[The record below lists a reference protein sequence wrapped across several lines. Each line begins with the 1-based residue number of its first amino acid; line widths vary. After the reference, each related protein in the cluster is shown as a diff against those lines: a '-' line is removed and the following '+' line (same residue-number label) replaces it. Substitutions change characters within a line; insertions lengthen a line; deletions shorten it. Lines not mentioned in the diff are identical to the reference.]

1 MEVLRKTNLPKKYEL
16 RMRRDINIGIGHLF
30 TAHEEQIPGYLSV
43 KVDNY
48 NIDYEQVRFFG
59 VDRKGKEISGKGVI
73 PSHIGSSDTGEVILL
88 FNISKLIKSR
98 QFTEETVE
106 GVITLSG
113 QEIGRDQIESN
124 PSIYLG

>member
-1 MEVLRKTNLPKKYEL
+1 MEVLKKTNLPKKYEL

-30 TAHEEQIPGYLSV
+30 TTSDEQVPGYLSV

-48 NIDYEQVRFFG
+48 NIDYKQVEFFG
-59 VDRKGKEISGKGVI
+59 VDKKGKEISGKGVV
-73 PSHIGSSDTGEVILL
+73 PSHIGSSEAGEVILL
-88 FNISKLIKSR
+88 FNISKLTQTK

-124 PSIYLG
+124 PSIYIG

>member
-1 MEVLRKTNLPKKYEL
+1 MEVLRKINLPKKYEL
-16 RMRRDINIGIGHLF
+16 RMRRDVNIGIGHLSNSN
-30 TAHEEQIPGYLSV
+30 EEQVPGYLSV

-48 NIDYEQVRFFG
+48 NLDYNQVEFFG
-59 VDRKGKEISGKGVI
+59 VDKKGKEVSGKGVL
-73 PSHIGSSDTGEVILL
+73 PSHIGSSQTGEVILL
-88 FNISKLIKSR
+88 FNISRLTESR
-98 QFTEETVE
+98 QFTDETVE